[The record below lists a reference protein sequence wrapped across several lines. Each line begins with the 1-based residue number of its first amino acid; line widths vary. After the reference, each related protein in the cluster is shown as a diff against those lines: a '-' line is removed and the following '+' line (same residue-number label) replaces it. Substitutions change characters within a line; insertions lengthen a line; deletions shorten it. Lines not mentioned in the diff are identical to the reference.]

1 MNKSGEETILSLPE
15 RHNRILALLQQ
26 NGSISVVQL
35 AELFK
40 VSEVTIRK
48 DLSFLEQQKKLY
60 RTHGSA
66 ILISPYIS
74 DRHVNEKEKKNVA
87 EKRAIGAKAASL
99 VAQDDSIIIASGT
112 TMAFLAREIKPVGH
126 LTVITAAVPVTS
138 ILSQD
143 TNVDVIQLGGITR
156 SSSVS
161 VVGPFAEAMLRNFN
175 CSKLFVGVDG
185 IDTEFGLTTT
195 NVLEA
200 SLNDAMI
207 NAAQKVAIFVRP
219 HKMPRRHFRCAKL
232 HGKIQKRLELD
243 FAIAQ
248 YIRVRRAP
256 RAVFFEEVAEH
267 AIPVFAGKI
276 DRIVGN
282 ADDFA
287 HLAHVVPIVFRRTYA
302 GFVRLFPVLHEHAD
316 HVVSL
321 LFKQQRRDRRIHAA
335 GHAHHNSLAHASAS
349 ISRWM
354 TFSVMSRL
362 TSSAGFAA
370 STTMNRSGSR
380 RMSS

>member
-74 DRHVNEKEKKNVA
+74 DHVNEKEKKNVA

-161 VVGPFAEAMLRNFN
+161 VVGPFAEQMLGNFN

-185 IDTEFGLTTT
+185 IDLEFGLTTT
-195 NVLEA
+195 NMLEA
-200 SLNDAMI
+200 ALNRVMM
-207 NAAQKVAIFVRP
+207 NAAQKVIVLADSSKFG
-219 HKMPRRHFRCAKL
+219 RRGFS
-232 HGKIQKRLELD
+232 KICDLE
-243 FAIAQ
+243 
-248 YIRVRRAP
+248 
-256 RAVFFEEVAEH
+256 AV
-267 AIPVFAGKI
+267 
-276 DRIVGN
+276 DRIITDNGIQPLYLDRLRERGIEVI
-282 ADDFA
+282 
-287 HLAHVVPIVFRRTYA
+287 VVDA
-302 GFVRLFPVLHEHAD
+302 
-316 HVVSL
+316 
-321 LFKQQRRDRRIHAA
+321 
-335 GHAHHNSLAHASAS
+335 
-349 ISRWM
+349 
-354 TFSVMSRL
+354 
-362 TSSAGFAA
+362 
-370 STTMNRSGSR
+370 
-380 RMSS
+380 

>member
-87 EKRAIGAKAASL
+87 EKRAKAASL

-161 VVGPFAEAMLRNFN
+161 VVGPFAEQMLGNFN

-185 IDTEFGLTTT
+185 IDLEFGLTTT
-195 NVLEA
+195 NMLEA
-200 SLNDAMI
+200 ALNRVMM
-207 NAAQKVAIFVRP
+207 NAAQKVIVLADSSKFG
-219 HKMPRRHFRCAKL
+219 RRGFS
-232 HGKIQKRLELD
+232 KICDLE
-243 FAIAQ
+243 
-248 YIRVRRAP
+248 
-256 RAVFFEEVAEH
+256 AV
-267 AIPVFAGKI
+267 
-276 DRIVGN
+276 DRIITDNGIQPLYLDRLRERGIEVI
-282 ADDFA
+282 
-287 HLAHVVPIVFRRTYA
+287 VVDA
-302 GFVRLFPVLHEHAD
+302 
-316 HVVSL
+316 
-321 LFKQQRRDRRIHAA
+321 
-335 GHAHHNSLAHASAS
+335 
-349 ISRWM
+349 
-354 TFSVMSRL
+354 
-362 TSSAGFAA
+362 
-370 STTMNRSGSR
+370 
-380 RMSS
+380 

>member
-161 VVGPFAEAMLRNFN
+161 VVGPFAEQMLGNFN
-175 CSKLFVGVDG
+175 CSKLFDG
-185 IDTEFGLTTT
+185 IDLEFGLTTT
-195 NVLEA
+195 NMLEA
-200 SLNDAMI
+200 ALNRVMM
-207 NAAQKVAIFVRP
+207 NAAQKVIVLADSSKFG
-219 HKMPRRHFRCAKL
+219 RRGFS
-232 HGKIQKRLELD
+232 KICDLE
-243 FAIAQ
+243 
-248 YIRVRRAP
+248 
-256 RAVFFEEVAEH
+256 AV
-267 AIPVFAGKI
+267 
-276 DRIVGN
+276 DRIITDSGVQPLYLERLRERGIEVT
-282 ADDFA
+282 
-287 HLAHVVPIVFRRTYA
+287 VVDV
-302 GFVRLFPVLHEHAD
+302 
-316 HVVSL
+316 
-321 LFKQQRRDRRIHAA
+321 
-335 GHAHHNSLAHASAS
+335 
-349 ISRWM
+349 
-354 TFSVMSRL
+354 
-362 TSSAGFAA
+362 
-370 STTMNRSGSR
+370 
-380 RMSS
+380 

>member
-161 VVGPFAEAMLRNFN
+161 VVGPFAEQMLGNFN
-175 CSKLFVGVDG
+175 CSKRLQQDLRPGG
-185 IDTEFGLTTT
+185 C
-195 NVLEA
+195 
-200 SLNDAMI
+200 
-207 NAAQKVAIFVRP
+207 RP
-219 HKMPRRHFRCAKL
+219 HHYRQWHPAPLPRPAARARHR
-232 HGKIQKRLELD
+232 G
-243 FAIAQ
+243 
-248 YIRVRRAP
+248 
-256 RAVFFEEVAEH
+256 
-267 AIPVFAGKI
+267 
-276 DRIVGN
+276 
-282 ADDFA
+282 
-287 HLAHVVPIVFRRTYA
+287 
-302 GFVRLFPVLHEHAD
+302 
-316 HVVSL
+316 
-321 LFKQQRRDRRIHAA
+321 DRRRCMIYLKYRD
-335 GHAHHNSLAHASAS
+335 S
-349 ISRWM
+349 
-354 TFSVMSRL
+354 FSPIAIRL
-362 TSSAGFAA
+362 L
-370 STTMNRSGSR
+370 
-380 RMSS
+380 